1 MTHARGTNSRA
12 MVSTL
17 ACLSALGFKPCE
29 LSDVYRL
36 KRPYAELSATYGLFV
51 PGGSR
56 LRIDGWIRSASTLKA
71 VGRYVPIAFLSFDEC
86 LAEIAERIVV
96 DKDFLNGILQG
107 NDEDLFLHFMKYG
120 ISIYLD
126 LLFERKLSGWVIE
139 QSLSDEGKT
148 AMLKWRS

>member
-1 MTHARGTNSRA
+1 

-36 KRPYAELSATYGLFV
+36 KRPYAELSAVYGMFI

-71 VGRYVPIAFLSFDEC
+71 VGRYVPIAFSSFDEC
-86 LAEIAERIVV
+86 LAEVAERIVV
-96 DKDFLNGILQG
+96 DKDFLDGVLQG

-120 ISIYLD
+120 IGIYLD
-126 LLFERKLSGWVIE
+126 LLFGRKLSGWALE
-139 QSLSDEGKT
+139 QSLSDDEKLE
-148 AMLKWRS
+148 MLKWRM